1 MSKIEINVLFKKMQ
15 KDDKKEVLQFQVQGD
30 ELPNAQELV
39 ELAGGIVVLEV
50 DGCDA
55 GEFSAEF
62 AQLQRDSKKTTL
74 KFNVKGDS
82 EDKIIKLYPF
92 AGTNVTLWLQ
102 QSQMSIDEFYEQP
115 DEGIEYNI
123 NGDGTVEVDR
133 DQLTID
139 EVATPDDTKITD
151 LEAERQKR
159 AVGDDDELPF

>member
-39 ELAGGIVVLEV
+39 ELAGGIVVLGV

-159 AVGDDDELPF
+159 AAGDDDELPF

>member
-39 ELAGGIVVLEV
+39 ELAGGIVVLGV

-82 EDKIIKLYPF
+82 EDKVIKLYPF
-92 AGTNVTLWLQ
+92 AGTNVTLVMQ
-102 QSQMSIDEFYEQP
+102 PSQMSIEEFYEEP
-115 DEGIEYNI
+115 AESLEYNV

-159 AVGDDDELPF
+159 AAGDDDELPF